1 MIGLRREPSVLA
13 RGSRA
18 TGERVRAAARV
29 RPPAVAG
36 AFYPDDPAELAA
48 AVDRAL
54 PAAPEGEPA
63 PKALIVPHAGYI
75 YSGPIAGTAYAR
87 LVPLRDVIRRVVLL
101 GPAHRVAVEGLAV
114 SGAGAFA
121 TPLGTVEV
129 DGEARRLVLTLPQ
142 VRVDDDA
149 HAREHSLEVH
159 LPFLQRVLARFRIL
173 PLVAGH
179 AAPAAVSDVLDLV
192 WGGPETLIVVSSD
205 LSHYHDYETATARDR
220 RTAQA
225 IVAGALEKIGPED
238 ACGAYPV
245 KGLLEAARRHRL
257 TVRLLDL
264 RNSGDTAGPRDEV
277 VGYGA
282 FALA

>member
-1 MIGLRREPSVLA
+1 VNTAL
-13 RGSRA
+13 
-18 TGERVRAAARV
+18 RV

-36 AFYPDDPAELAA
+36 TFYPGDSAELAA
-48 AVDRAL
+48 AVDRTLPAL
-54 PAAPEGEPA
+54 PVGSPPGADAEPA
-63 PKALIVPHAGYI
+63 PKALIVPHAGYV
-75 YSGPIAGTAYAR
+75 YSGSIAGTAYAR
-87 LVPLRDVIRRVVLL
+87 LAPLRDVIHRVVLL
-101 GPAHRVAVEGLAV
+101 GPAHRVPVSGLAV

-121 TPLGTVEV
+121 TPLGVVEV
-129 DGEARRLVLTLPQ
+129 DDEARRLVLTLPQ
-142 VRVDDDA
+142 VRVDDAA

-173 PLVAGH
+173 PLLVGH
-179 AAPAAVSDVLDLV
+179 AVPDAVSDVLDLV

-205 LSHYHDYETATARDR
+205 LSHYHDYTTATVRDG

-225 IVAGALEKIGPED
+225 IVERALEKIEPED
-238 ACGAYPV
+238 ACGVYPV
-245 KGLLEAARRHRL
+245 KGLLEAARRHGL

>member
-1 MIGLRREPSVLA
+1 M
-13 RGSRA
+13 
-18 TGERVRAAARV
+18 RAAVRV

-36 AFYPDDPAELAA
+36 AFYPGDPAELAA

-54 PAAPEGEPA
+54 PAVPEGEPA
-63 PKALIVPHAGYI
+63 PKALIVPHAGYV
-75 YSGPIAGTAYAR
+75 YSGAIAGAAYAR
-87 LVPLRDVIRRVVLL
+87 VVPLRDVIRRVVLL
-101 GPAHRVAVEGLAV
+101 GPAHRMPVNGLAV
-114 SGAGAFA
+114 SSAGAFA
-121 TPLGTVEV
+121 TPLGVVEV
-129 DGEARRLVLTLPQ
+129 DDAARRLVLTLPQ
-142 VRVDDDA
+142 VRIDDAA

-173 PLVAGH
+173 PLVVGH
-179 AAPAAVSDVLDLV
+179 ATPAVVSGVLDLV

-205 LSHYHDYETATARDR
+205 LSHYNDYDTATARDR

-225 IVAGALEKIGPED
+225 IVACAPERISPED

-245 KGLLEAARRHRL
+245 KGLLDAARRHGL

-282 FALA
+282 FALAAPRRSCPGAASRTSAC